1 MIRYR
6 NAVGRCGTALLGLL
20 LFFFALASIAATTAT
35 AATTLL
41 VMMTISGGC
50 TVNTTA
56 SNMQLLPSVTAMT
69 GMLNIA
75 CNHPTP
81 YNVGLGPGGGAGA
94 TTMARWMT
102 GPGGALARYGLFQDA
117 ALTAN
122 FGSTVGADTVP
133 GIGSA
138 AAQTITVYGK
148 IPDPASL
155 NAGAYVDVVTVTVT
169 F

>member
-1 MIRYR
+1 MIRCR
-6 NAVGRCGTALLGLL
+6 NTVGRCGTALLGLL
-20 LFFFALASIAATTAT
+20 LFFFALASVAATTAT

-56 SNMQLLPSVTAMT
+56 SNMQLLPGVTAMM

-75 CNHPTP
+75 CIHPTP

-102 GPGGALARYGLFQDA
+102 GPSGAIARYGLFQDA

-122 FGSTVGADTVP
+122 FGSIVGADTVP
-133 GIGSA
+133 GTGSA
-138 AAQTITVYGK
+138 AAQTIMVYGK
-148 IPDPASL
+148 ISDPASL

>member
-1 MIRYR
+1 MVHYR
-6 NAVGRCGTALLGLL
+6 NAMDRCRTALLGSLL
-20 LFFFALASIAATTAT
+20 LSFALASAAAVAATAG
-35 AATTLL
+35 TTLL

-50 TVNTTA
+50 TVT
-56 SNMQLLPSVTAMT
+56 MT
-69 GMLNIA
+69 GTLNIA
-75 CNHPTP
+75 CVHPTL

-102 GPGGALARYGLFQDA
+102 GPGGALARYGLFQDSA
-117 ALTAN
+117 RTAN

-138 AAQTITVYGK
+138 ASQTITVYGK
-148 IPDPASL
+148 VPEPASL
-155 NAGAYVDVVTVTVT
+155 GSGAYVDVVTVTVT